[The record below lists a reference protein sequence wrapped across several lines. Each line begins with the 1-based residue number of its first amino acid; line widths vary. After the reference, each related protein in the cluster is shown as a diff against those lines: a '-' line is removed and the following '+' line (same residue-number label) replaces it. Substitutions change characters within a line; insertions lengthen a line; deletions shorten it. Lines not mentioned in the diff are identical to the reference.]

1 MDFPLWD
8 GAPTE
13 CDPDSD
19 EFFCCTKIGVC
30 MAQCPDNN
38 KIDFRNDRKTNET
51 KGNITGDI
59 QLLDRTTYE

>member
-1 MDFPLWD
+1 
-8 GAPTE
+8 
-13 CDPDSD
+13 
-19 EFFCCTKIGVC
+19 

-59 QLLDRTTYE
+59 QLLDMNKITRRQLPIDSRGLAPPVLIF